1 MVTSDI
7 GLCVLR
13 DGFECGE
20 HAVDDI
26 IDFEEGDE
34 LFEFAVGDAPDFWF
48 DVVEILDVVTE
59 E

>member
-7 GLCVLR
+7 RLRVLR
-13 DGFECGE
+13 DGLECGQD
-20 HAVDDI
+20 AVDDI

-34 LFEFAVGDAPDFWF
+34 LFELAVGDAPDFWF
-48 DVVEILDVVTE
+48 DVVEILDVVAE